1 MWKLIRKTKNSKQ
14 NQESG
19 NNSTNLQGQSVVVNQ
34 GISYLDAKEI
44 AIDVFKANFLKLS
57 QQASETAVSRA
68 EELVDSFI
76 EKLEERSP
84 KSVESVETPGLQYAL
99 FNAQKEYA
107 RTGDKDLSEVLV
119 DILVDRAEEK
129 ERNLMQIVL
138 DESITVVPK
147 LTTSQMDTLS
157 LIFILKYSQNYSVVD
172 DSSLKRYINNYIKP
186 FIENLSKEDSLF
198 QHLEFSGCSSRS
210 IGAHKLQDQFKST
223 YKGLFLKGFT
233 NEDFEK
239 AFDEFEDYRKLII
252 PCFND
257 KDKFQV
263 LARSDEHLDEILKQ
277 NNITNQQ
284 NINKIKSLYSNNLM
298 NDKEVLEKLNACCP
312 YLADFIDIWNES
324 SMKNMTLTSVGIAV
338 AHANIRRRT
347 NISIDLGIWIK

>member
-1 MWKLIRKTKNSKQ
+1 MWKLTRKTKNSKQ

-34 GISYLDAKEI
+34 GISYSDAKEI
-44 AIDVFKANFLKLS
+44 AIDVFKSNFLELS
-57 QQASETAVSRA
+57 KQASETAVARA
-68 EELVDSFI
+68 EELVDSFV

-84 KSVESVETPGLQYAL
+84 ESVESVKTPGLQYAL

-119 DILVDRAEEK
+119 DILVDRAGEK

-147 LTTSQMDTLS
+147 LTISQMDTLS
-157 LIFILKYSQNYSVVD
+157 LIFLLKYSQNYSVVD
-172 DSSLKRYINNYIKP
+172 DASLKRYISDYIKP
-186 FIENLSKEDSLF
+186 FIGNLSKEVSLF
-198 QHLEFSGCSSRS
+198 QHLEFSGCGS
-210 IGAHKLQDQFKST
+210 ISMGALKIQDKFKTT

-233 NEDFEK
+233 NEEFEKSFDDFENYK
-239 AFDEFEDYRKLII
+239 KLVI
-252 PCFND
+252 PCLND
-257 KDKFQV
+257 KAKFQIA
-263 LARSDEHLDEILKQ
+263 ARSGEHLEEILKQ
-277 NNITNQQ
+277 NNISDQQ
-284 NINKIKSLYSNNLM
+284 KINKIKSLFGKNLM
-298 NDKEVLEKLNACCP
+298 NDKEILEKLNTCCP
-312 YLADFIDIWNES
+312 YLADFIDIWNDS

-347 NISIDLGIWIK
+347 NVSIDLGIWIK